1 MNESERNA
9 IQSLL
14 RDALPPAAGRELG
27 RDLWPRMQ
35 RRLEHRPPRFAWP
48 DLAFAALAVAG
59 LFAVPELIP
68 WMLIQ
73 L

>member
-1 MNESERNA
+1 MNESERHA

-14 RDALPPAAGRELG
+14 RDALPPAGSRELG
-27 RDLWPRMQ
+27 RDLWPQMQ
-35 RRLEHRPPRFAWP
+35 RRLEHRPPRFAWL

-59 LFAVPELIP
+59 LFAVPEVIP
-68 WMLIQ
+68 WVLIQ

>member
-1 MNESERNA
+1 MNESDRIA

-14 RDALPPAAGRELG
+14 RDALPPAGGCQLDH
-27 RDLWPRMQ
+27 DLWPRML
-35 RRLEHRPPRFAWP
+35 RPLEHRPPRFAWP

-59 LFAVPELIP
+59 LLAVPEVIP
-68 WMLIQ
+68 WMLLQ